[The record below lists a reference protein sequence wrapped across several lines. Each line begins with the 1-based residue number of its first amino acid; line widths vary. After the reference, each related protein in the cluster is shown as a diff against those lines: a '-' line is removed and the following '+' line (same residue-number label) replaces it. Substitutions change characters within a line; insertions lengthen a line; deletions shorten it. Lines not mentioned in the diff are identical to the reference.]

1 MMLKTL
7 VMCVAVLALHA
18 SASEALPAEVR
29 NFIDDREGC
38 DHMRGEVPDPPDKQ
52 RMKELKREMDKLCK
66 GTDRKLA
73 QLKRRYVANR
83 GVMQRLNELE
93 PQIEASKLQ
102 KPARH

>member
-18 SASEALPAEVR
+18 SASEALPADVR

-52 RMKELKREMDKLCK
+52 RMKEIKREMDKLCK

-73 QLKRRYVANR
+73 LLKRRYAANR
-83 GVMQRLNELE
+83 AVMQRMNEFE
-93 PQIEASKLQ
+93 TRVEAANQ
-102 KPARH
+102 HKPN